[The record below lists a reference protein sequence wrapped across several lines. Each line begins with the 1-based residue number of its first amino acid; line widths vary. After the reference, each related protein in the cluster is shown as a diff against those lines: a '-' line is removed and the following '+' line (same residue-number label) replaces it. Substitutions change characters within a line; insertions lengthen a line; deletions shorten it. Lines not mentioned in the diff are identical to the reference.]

1 MTCFSLCDF
10 DETNPCTS
18 DEVCSQSDIG
28 VECKSQATKS
38 EPGYLKAAKF
48 GKSSGDNSYDLT
60 DDNDGSSFTS
70 FQMGVS
76 IALSVMGTLIAIGII
91 YGIIQYRR

>member
-10 DETNPCTS
+10 DETNPCTA
-18 DEVCSQSDIG
+18 DEVCSQSDSG
-28 VECKSQATKS
+28 VECKNQGASFESKT
-38 EPGYLKAAKF
+38 LKANNFDADVF
-48 GKSSGDNSYDLT
+48 NAENF
-60 DDNDGSSFTS
+60 DDETYFTS

-91 YGIIQYRR
+91 YGVIQYRR